1 MRELSLYTGSGGGL
15 LGTHLLGWQTVCAV
29 EIEEYARDVLLKR
42 QKDGLLPKFPIW
54 DNAKTFNG
62 EEWRGRVDVV
72 TAGFP
77 CQPFSVAGKRKG
89 ELDERNM
96 WPDTYRII
104 REVQPKFLLLEN
116 VPGLLAKRTETLYR
130 TSLPIENEQVYC
142 FEEGEEKDLLRIQFS
157 ASEIVLPSYF
167 GRVLGDLAESGYD
180 CRWKVLSAAEVG
192 GSHKRDRVWIAAYS
206 TSK

>member
-104 REVQPKFLLLEN
+104 REVQPEFLLLEN

-130 TSLPIENEQVYC
+130 TSLPIENEQIYC

>member
-104 REVQPKFLLLEN
+104 REV
-116 VPGLLAKRTETLYR
+116 
-130 TSLPIENEQVYC
+130 
-142 FEEGEEKDLLRIQFS
+142 
-157 ASEIVLPSYF
+157 
-167 GRVLGDLAESGYD
+167 
-180 CRWKVLSAAEVG
+180 
-192 GSHKRDRVWIAAYS
+192 
-206 TSK
+206 

>member
-142 FEEGEEKDLLRIQFS
+142 FEEGEEKDLLRIQFQ
-157 ASEIVLPSYF
+157 ACEIVIPSYF

-192 GSHKRDRVWIAAYS
+192 GSHKRDRVWIVAYS
-206 TSK
+206 NRK